1 MNSVSKEQ
9 QQGGTPSFDDIPPYE
24 RIMRERAAAAAKEKE
39 AAAQAA
45 AQDAKSDQESRGQW
59 ATRPMAAQTATAAK
73 RPQRK
78 DDDHPAT
85 LAEAAAKR
93 AEARQ
98 KAAQAAKARQA
109 AMQAEREAQ
118 LAEEAARKAEAAS
131 APQAQAVAS
140 EAQDVRA
147 DKAAEEA
154 AAAKTAEAAEPA
166 PKSKRPAPVAASKKE
181 KKSRAR
187 REEPAKRGRHHR
199 RRFPWVAVI
208 MLVCIAVVVLAV
220 TQIGRNWLVPAN
232 ANDTQIVEVEIPEGT
247 PVSTMG
253 DILEEQGLI
262 RSSSAFSLL
271 VRVQGAAANL
281 QAGVHDLSPSMTMPE
296 IVAALQE
303 GAEEAGML
311 KVTVNEG
318 LTVDQIAE
326 VVADST
332 SYSAEDFLN
341 LMTNQEFLAQLV
353 QQYPILTDSYNN
365 PNVRYVLEGY
375 LFPATYDVAQ
385 GETLESLVTQMVDK
399 TNEVLS
405 KYQVDIDASSYS
417 LQDIMSIASLVEKE
431 GQTTEDRK
439 LIAGVF
445 HNRLEQ
451 GMPIQSDISV
461 LYALGTHKEMVT
473 YDDLEVD
480 SPYNLYTNAGLPP
493 GPMNSPSEDAIAA
506 ALEPTDNDYL
516 YFYAN
521 LKTGEVFYTDNYE
534 QHQAWAQEYEETG
547 DIQG

>member
-1 MNSVSKEQ
+1 MSKEQ

-45 AQDAKSDQESRGQW
+45 AQDAKSDQEPAGQW

-166 PKSKRPAPVAASKKE
+166 AKTKRPAPVAASKKE

-405 KYQVDIDASSYS
+405 KYQADIDASSYS

-445 HNRLEQ
+445 YNRLEQ

-461 LYALGTHKEMVT
+461 LYALGTNKEMVT

-521 LKTGEVFYTDNYE
+521 LKTGEVFYTDDYE

>member
-1 MNSVSKEQ
+1 MSKEQ
-9 QQGGTPSFDDIPPYE
+9 QQGGRPSFDDIPPYE

-45 AQDAKSDQESRGQW
+45 ARDAKSDQESRGQW
-59 ATRPMAAQTATAAK
+59 ATRPMVAQTAAAAK

-131 APQAQAVAS
+131 APQAAAS

-154 AAAKTAEAAEPA
+154 AAAKTAEAAGPA
-166 PKSKRPAPVAASKKE
+166 AKTKRPAPLAASKKE

-303 GAEEAGML
+303 GAEEAGLL

-405 KYQVDIDASSYS
+405 KYQADIDASSYS

-445 HNRLEQ
+445 YNRLEQ

-521 LKTGEVFYTDNYE
+521 LKTGEVFYTDDYE

>member
-1 MNSVSKEQ
+1 MSKEQ

-131 APQAQAVAS
+131 ASQAQAVAS

-154 AAAKTAEAAEPA
+154 AAAKTAEAAGPA
-166 PKSKRPAPVAASKKE
+166 AKTKRPAPVAASKKE

-303 GAEEAGML
+303 GAEEAGLL

-341 LMTNQEFLAQLV
+341 LMSTQEFLAQLV

-405 KYQVDIDASSYS
+405 KYQADIDASSYS

-445 HNRLEQ
+445 YNRLEQ

-521 LKTGEVFYTDNYE
+521 LKTGEVFYTDDYE

>member
-1 MNSVSKEQ
+1 MSKEQ
-9 QQGGTPSFDDIPPYE
+9 QQGGQPSFDDIPPYE

-166 PKSKRPAPVAASKKE
+166 AKTKRPAPVAASKKE
-181 KKSRAR
+181 KKSRAH

-341 LMTNQEFLAQLV
+341 LMSNQEFLAQLV

-405 KYQVDIDASSYS
+405 KYQADIDASSYS

-445 HNRLEQ
+445 YNRLEQ

-521 LKTGEVFYTDNYE
+521 LKTGEVFYTDDYE

>member
-1 MNSVSKEQ
+1 MSKEQ

-39 AAAQAA
+39 AAQAA
-45 AQDAKSDQESRGQW
+45 AQDAKSDQEPAGQW

-131 APQAQAVAS
+131 ARQAQAVAS

-166 PKSKRPAPVAASKKE
+166 AKTKRPAPVAASKKE

-303 GAEEAGML
+303 GAEEAGLL

-341 LMTNQEFLAQLV
+341 LMSNQEFLAQLV

-405 KYQVDIDASSYS
+405 KYQADIDASSYS

-445 HNRLEQ
+445 YNRLEQ

>member
-1 MNSVSKEQ
+1 MSKEQ
-9 QQGGTPSFDDIPPYE
+9 QQGGRPSFDDIPPYE

-45 AQDAKSDQESRGQW
+45 AQDAKSDQESGGQW

-140 EAQDVRA
+140 EAQNVRA

-154 AAAKTAEAAEPA
+154 AAAKTAEAA
-166 PKSKRPAPVAASKKE
+166 KTKRPAPVAASRKE
-181 KKSRAR
+181 KKSRAH

-341 LMTNQEFLAQLV
+341 LMSNQEFLAQLV

-405 KYQVDIDASSYS
+405 KYQADIDASSYS

-445 HNRLEQ
+445 YNRLEQ

-521 LKTGEVFYTDNYE
+521 LKTGEVFYTDDYE

>member
-1 MNSVSKEQ
+1 MSKEQ
-9 QQGGTPSFDDIPPYE
+9 QQGGRPSFDDIPPYE

-45 AQDAKSDQESRGQW
+45 AQDAKSDQEPGGQW

-140 EAQDVRA
+140 EAQNVRA

-166 PKSKRPAPVAASKKE
+166 AKTKRPAPVAASRKE

-208 MLVCIAVVVLAV
+208 MLVCIAVVVFAV

-341 LMTNQEFLAQLV
+341 LMSNQEFLAQLV

-405 KYQVDIDASSYS
+405 KYQADIDASSYS

-445 HNRLEQ
+445 YNRLEQ

-521 LKTGEVFYTDNYE
+521 LKTGEVFYTDDYE

>member
-1 MNSVSKEQ
+1 MSKEQ

-39 AAAQAA
+39 AAQAA
-45 AQDAKSDQESRGQW
+45 AQDAKSDQEPAGQW

-131 APQAQAVAS
+131 APQAQAAAS

-166 PKSKRPAPVAASKKE
+166 PKTKRPAPVAASKKE

-405 KYQVDIDASSYS
+405 KYQGDIDASSYS

-445 HNRLEQ
+445 YNRLEQ

-521 LKTGEVFYTDNYE
+521 LKTGEVFYTDDYE

>member
-1 MNSVSKEQ
+1 MSKEQ
-9 QQGGTPSFDDIPPYE
+9 QQGGRPSFDDIPPYE

-98 KAAQAAKARQA
+98 KAVQAAKARQA

-140 EAQDVRA
+140 EAQNVRA

-166 PKSKRPAPVAASKKE
+166 AKTKRPAPVAASKKE

-303 GAEEAGML
+303 GAEEAGLL

-341 LMTNQEFLAQLV
+341 LMSNQEFLAQLV

-405 KYQVDIDASSYS
+405 KYQADIDASSYS

-445 HNRLEQ
+445 YNRLEQ

-521 LKTGEVFYTDNYE
+521 LKTGEVFYTDDYE

>member
-1 MNSVSKEQ
+1 MSKEQ
-9 QQGGTPSFDDIPPYE
+9 QQGGRPSFDDIPPYE

-45 AQDAKSDQESRGQW
+45 AQDAKSDQEPGSQW

-131 APQAQAVAS
+131 APQAAAS

-154 AAAKTAEAAEPA
+154 AAAKTAEAAGPA
-166 PKSKRPAPVAASKKE
+166 AKTKRPAPVAASKKE
-181 KKSRAR
+181 KKSRAH

-341 LMTNQEFLAQLV
+341 LMSNQEFLAQLV

-405 KYQVDIDASSYS
+405 KYQADIDASSYS

-445 HNRLEQ
+445 YNRLEQ

-521 LKTGEVFYTDNYE
+521 LKTGEVFYTDDYE

>member
-1 MNSVSKEQ
+1 MSKEQ
-9 QQGGTPSFDDIPPYE
+9 QQGGQPSFDDIPPYE

-45 AQDAKSDQESRGQW
+45 AQDAKSDQESGGQW

-131 APQAQAVAS
+131 APQAQAAAS

-154 AAAKTAEAAEPA
+154 AAAKTAEAAGPA
-166 PKSKRPAPVAASKKE
+166 AKTKRPAPVAASKKE
-181 KKSRAR
+181 KKGRAR

-341 LMTNQEFLAQLV
+341 LMSNQEFLAQLV

-405 KYQVDIDASSYS
+405 KYQADIDASSYS

-445 HNRLEQ
+445 YNRLEQ

-521 LKTGEVFYTDNYE
+521 LKTGEVFYTADYE

>member
-1 MNSVSKEQ
+1 MSKEQ

-166 PKSKRPAPVAASKKE
+166 AKTKRPAPVAASKKE

-341 LMTNQEFLAQLV
+341 LMSNQEFLAQLV

-405 KYQVDIDASSYS
+405 KYQADIDASSYS

-445 HNRLEQ
+445 YNRLEQ

-521 LKTGEVFYTDNYE
+521 LKTGEVFYTDDYE

>member
-1 MNSVSKEQ
+1 MSKAQ

-45 AQDAKSDQESRGQW
+45 AQDAKSDQEPAGQW

-131 APQAQAVAS
+131 APQAAAS

-154 AAAKTAEAAEPA
+154 AAAKTAEAAGPA
-166 PKSKRPAPVAASKKE
+166 AKTKRPAPVAASKKE

-341 LMTNQEFLAQLV
+341 LMSNQEFLAQLV

-405 KYQVDIDASSYS
+405 KYQADIDASSYS

-445 HNRLEQ
+445 YNRLEQ

-521 LKTGEVFYTDNYE
+521 LKTGEVFYTDDYE

>member
-1 MNSVSKEQ
+1 MSKEQ
-9 QQGGTPSFDDIPPYE
+9 QQGGRPSFDDIPPYE

-45 AQDAKSDQESRGQW
+45 AQDAKSDQESGGQW

-93 AEARQ
+93 AEARH

-131 APQAQAVAS
+131 APQAQAAAS

-166 PKSKRPAPVAASKKE
+166 PKTKRPAPVAASKKE

-405 KYQVDIDASSYS
+405 KYQADIDASSYS

-445 HNRLEQ
+445 YNRLEQ

>member
-1 MNSVSKEQ
+1 MSKEQ
-9 QQGGTPSFDDIPPYE
+9 QQGGQPSFDDIPPYE

-131 APQAQAVAS
+131 APQAAAS

-147 DKAAEEA
+147 AKAAEEA

-166 PKSKRPAPVAASKKE
+166 AKTKRPAPVAASKKE

-405 KYQVDIDASSYS
+405 KYQADIDASSYS

-445 HNRLEQ
+445 YNRLEQ

-493 GPMNSPSEDAIAA
+493 GPMNSPSEDAIVA

>member
-1 MNSVSKEQ
+1 MSKEQ
-9 QQGGTPSFDDIPPYE
+9 QQGGQPSFDDIPPYE

-166 PKSKRPAPVAASKKE
+166 AKTKRPAPVAASKKE

-253 DILEEQGLI
+253 DMLEEQGLI

-332 SYSAEDFLN
+332 SYSAKDFLN

-405 KYQVDIDASSYS
+405 KYQADIDASSYS

-445 HNRLEQ
+445 YNRLEQ

-521 LKTGEVFYTDNYE
+521 LKTGEVFYTDDYE

>member
-1 MNSVSKEQ
+1 MSKEQ

-45 AQDAKSDQESRGQW
+45 AQDAKSDQEPRGQW

-166 PKSKRPAPVAASKKE
+166 AKTKRPAPVAASKKE

-341 LMTNQEFLAQLV
+341 LMSNQEFLAQLV

-405 KYQVDIDASSYS
+405 KYQADIDASSYS

-445 HNRLEQ
+445 YNRLEQ

-521 LKTGEVFYTDNYE
+521 LKTGEVFYTDDYE

>member
-1 MNSVSKEQ
+1 MSKEQ
-9 QQGGTPSFDDIPPYE
+9 QQGGRPSFDDIPPYE

-45 AQDAKSDQESRGQW
+45 AQDAKSDQESRSPW

-140 EAQDVRA
+140 EAQNVRA

-166 PKSKRPAPVAASKKE
+166 AKTKRPAPVAASKKE
-181 KKSRAR
+181 KKSRAH

-303 GAEEAGML
+303 GAEEAGLL

-405 KYQVDIDASSYS
+405 KYQADIDASSYS

-445 HNRLEQ
+445 YNRLEQ

>member
-1 MNSVSKEQ
+1 MSKEQ

-140 EAQDVRA
+140 EVQDVRA

-166 PKSKRPAPVAASKKE
+166 AKTKRPAPVAASKKE

-341 LMTNQEFLAQLV
+341 LMSNQEFLAQLV

-405 KYQVDIDASSYS
+405 KYQADIDASSYS

-445 HNRLEQ
+445 YNRLEQ

-506 ALEPTDNDYL
+506 ALEPTASDYL

-521 LKTGEVFYTDNYE
+521 LKTGEVYYTDDYE

>member
-1 MNSVSKEQ
+1 MSKEQ

-45 AQDAKSDQESRGQW
+45 AQDAKSDQEPSGQW

-131 APQAQAVAS
+131 ASQAQAVAS

-166 PKSKRPAPVAASKKE
+166 AKTKRPAPVAASKKE

-405 KYQVDIDASSYS
+405 KYQADIDASSYS

-445 HNRLEQ
+445 YNRLEQ

>member
-1 MNSVSKEQ
+1 MSKEQ
-9 QQGGTPSFDDIPPYE
+9 QQGGQPSFDDIPPYE

-39 AAAQAA
+39 AAQAA
-45 AQDAKSDQESRGQW
+45 AQDAKSDQEPRGQW

-131 APQAQAVAS
+131 ARQAQAAAS

-166 PKSKRPAPVAASKKE
+166 AKTKRPAPVAASKKE

-303 GAEEAGML
+303 GAEEAGLL

-405 KYQVDIDASSYS
+405 KYQADIDASSYS

-445 HNRLEQ
+445 YNRLEQ

-521 LKTGEVFYTDNYE
+521 LKTGEVFYTDDYE

>member
-1 MNSVSKEQ
+1 MSKEQ

-140 EAQDVRA
+140 EAKDVRA

-166 PKSKRPAPVAASKKE
+166 AKTKRPAPVAASKKE

-341 LMTNQEFLAQLV
+341 LMSNQEFLAQLV

-405 KYQVDIDASSYS
+405 KYQADIDASSYS

-445 HNRLEQ
+445 YNRLEQ

-521 LKTGEVFYTDNYE
+521 LKTGEVFYTDDYE

>member
-1 MNSVSKEQ
+1 MSKEQ

-45 AQDAKSDQESRGQW
+45 AQDAKSDQEPAGQW

-73 RPQRK
+73 RPKRK

-131 APQAQAVAS
+131 ARQAQAAAS

-166 PKSKRPAPVAASKKE
+166 AKTKRPAPVAASKKE

-303 GAEEAGML
+303 GAEEAGLL

-341 LMTNQEFLAQLV
+341 LMSNQEFLAQLV

-405 KYQVDIDASSYS
+405 KYQADIDASSYS

-445 HNRLEQ
+445 YNRLEQ

-521 LKTGEVFYTDNYE
+521 LKTGEVFYTDDYE

>member
-1 MNSVSKEQ
+1 MSKEQ
-9 QQGGTPSFDDIPPYE
+9 QQGGQPSFDDIPPYE

-45 AQDAKSDQESRGQW
+45 AQDAKSDQEPRGQW

-131 APQAQAVAS
+131 ASQAQAVAS

-166 PKSKRPAPVAASKKE
+166 AKTKRPAPVAASKKE
-181 KKSRAR
+181 KKSRAH

-405 KYQVDIDASSYS
+405 KYQADIDASSYS

-445 HNRLEQ
+445 YNRLEQ

>member
-1 MNSVSKEQ
+1 MSKEQ

-166 PKSKRPAPVAASKKE
+166 AKTKRPAPVAASKKE
-181 KKSRAR
+181 KKSRAH

-232 ANDTQIVEVEIPEGT
+232 ANDNQIVEVEIPEGT

-405 KYQVDIDASSYS
+405 KYQADIDASSYS

-445 HNRLEQ
+445 YNRLEQ

>member
-1 MNSVSKEQ
+1 MSKEQ
-9 QQGGTPSFDDIPPYE
+9 QQGGTPSFDDTPPYE
-24 RIMRERAAAAAKEKE
+24 RIMRERAAAAAKEK

-45 AQDAKSDQESRGQW
+45 AQDAKSDREPGGQW

-131 APQAQAVAS
+131 APQAQAAAS
-140 EAQDVRA
+140 EARDVRA

-166 PKSKRPAPVAASKKE
+166 AKTKRPAPVAASKKE

-341 LMTNQEFLAQLV
+341 LMSNQEFLAQLV

-405 KYQVDIDASSYS
+405 KYQADIDASSYS

-445 HNRLEQ
+445 YNRLEQ

>member
-1 MNSVSKEQ
+1 MSKEQ
-9 QQGGTPSFDDIPPYE
+9 QQGGRPSFDDIPPYE

-131 APQAQAVAS
+131 ASQAAAS
-140 EAQDVRA
+140 KAQDVRA

-166 PKSKRPAPVAASKKE
+166 AKTKRPAPVAASKKE

-187 REEPAKRGRHHR
+187 REEPAKRSRHHR

-303 GAEEAGML
+303 GAEEAGLL

-341 LMTNQEFLAQLV
+341 LMSNQEFLAQLV

-405 KYQVDIDASSYS
+405 KYQADIDASSYS

-445 HNRLEQ
+445 YNRLEQ

-521 LKTGEVFYTDNYE
+521 LKTGEVFYTDDYE

>member
-1 MNSVSKEQ
+1 MSKEQ
-9 QQGGTPSFDDIPPYE
+9 QQGGRPSFDDIPPYE

-131 APQAQAVAS
+131 ASQAQAVAS

-166 PKSKRPAPVAASKKE
+166 PKTKRPAPVAASKKE

-405 KYQVDIDASSYS
+405 KYQADIDASSYS

-445 HNRLEQ
+445 YNRLEQ

>member
-1 MNSVSKEQ
+1 MSKEQ
-9 QQGGTPSFDDIPPYE
+9 QQGGRPSFDDIPPYE

-39 AAAQAA
+39 AATQAA
-45 AQDAKSDQESRGQW
+45 AQDAKSDQESSGQW

-131 APQAQAVAS
+131 ARQAQAVAS
-140 EAQDVRA
+140 EARDVRA

-166 PKSKRPAPVAASKKE
+166 PKTKRPAPVAASKKE

-405 KYQVDIDASSYS
+405 KYQADIDASSYS

-445 HNRLEQ
+445 YNRLEQ

-521 LKTGEVFYTDNYE
+521 LKTGEVFYTDDYE

>member
-1 MNSVSKEQ
+1 MSKEQ
-9 QQGGTPSFDDIPPYE
+9 QQGGRPSFDDIPPYE

-166 PKSKRPAPVAASKKE
+166 PKTKRPAPVAASKKE

-303 GAEEAGML
+303 GAEEAGLL

-341 LMTNQEFLAQLV
+341 LMSNQEFLAQLV

-405 KYQVDIDASSYS
+405 KYQADIDASSYS

-445 HNRLEQ
+445 YNRLEQ

-521 LKTGEVFYTDNYE
+521 LKTGEVFYTDDYE

>member
-1 MNSVSKEQ
+1 MSKEQ
-9 QQGGTPSFDDIPPYE
+9 QQGGQPSFDDIPPYE

-39 AAAQAA
+39 AAAQTA

-59 ATRPMAAQTATAAK
+59 ATRPMAAQRATAAK

-131 APQAQAVAS
+131 APQAAAS

-166 PKSKRPAPVAASKKE
+166 AKTKRPAPVAASKKE

-253 DILEEQGLI
+253 DMLEEQGLI

-341 LMTNQEFLAQLV
+341 LMSNQEFLAQLV
-353 QQYPILTDSYNN
+353 QQYPILNDSYNN

-405 KYQVDIDASSYS
+405 KYQADIDASSYS

-445 HNRLEQ
+445 YNRLEQ

-521 LKTGEVFYTDNYE
+521 LKTGEVFYTDDYE

>member
-1 MNSVSKEQ
+1 MSKEQ

-39 AAAQAA
+39 AAQAA

-166 PKSKRPAPVAASKKE
+166 AKTKRPAPVAASKKE

-405 KYQVDIDASSYS
+405 KYQADIDASSYS

-445 HNRLEQ
+445 YNRLEQ

>member
-1 MNSVSKEQ
+1 MSKEQ

-45 AQDAKSDQESRGQW
+45 AQDAKSDQESGGQW

-166 PKSKRPAPVAASKKE
+166 PKTKRPAPVAASKKE

-405 KYQVDIDASSYS
+405 KYQADIDASSYS

-445 HNRLEQ
+445 YNRLEQ

-521 LKTGEVFYTDNYE
+521 LKTGEVFYTDDYE

>member
-1 MNSVSKEQ
+1 MSKEQ

-131 APQAQAVAS
+131 ARQAQAAAS
-140 EAQDVRA
+140 KAQDVRA

-166 PKSKRPAPVAASKKE
+166 PKTKRPAPVAASKKE

-232 ANDTQIVEVEIPEGT
+232 ANDTRIVEVEIPEGT

-303 GAEEAGML
+303 GAEEAGLL

-341 LMTNQEFLAQLV
+341 LMSNQEFLAQLV

-405 KYQVDIDASSYS
+405 KYQADIDASSYS

-445 HNRLEQ
+445 YNRLEQ

>member
-1 MNSVSKEQ
+1 MSKEQ

-45 AQDAKSDQESRGQW
+45 AQDAKSDQEARGQW

-131 APQAQAVAS
+131 ARQAQAVAS

-166 PKSKRPAPVAASKKE
+166 PKTKRPAPVAASKKE

-303 GAEEAGML
+303 GAEEAGLL

-405 KYQVDIDASSYS
+405 KYQADIDASSYS

-445 HNRLEQ
+445 YNRLEQ

>member
-1 MNSVSKEQ
+1 MSKEQ
-9 QQGGTPSFDDIPPYE
+9 QQGGQPSFDDIPPYE

-131 APQAQAVAS
+131 APQAAAS
-140 EAQDVRA
+140 EARDVRA

-154 AAAKTAEAAEPA
+154 AAAKTAEAAGPA
-166 PKSKRPAPVAASKKE
+166 AKTKRPAPVAASKKE

-341 LMTNQEFLAQLV
+341 LMSNQEFLAQLV

-405 KYQVDIDASSYS
+405 KYQADIDASSYS

-445 HNRLEQ
+445 YNRLEQ

-521 LKTGEVFYTDNYE
+521 LKTGEVFYTDDYE

>member
-1 MNSVSKEQ
+1 MSKEQ

-39 AAAQAA
+39 AATQAA

-154 AAAKTAEAAEPA
+154 AAAKTAEAAEPT
-166 PKSKRPAPVAASKKE
+166 PKTKRPAPVAASKKE

-341 LMTNQEFLAQLV
+341 LMKDQEFLAQLV

-405 KYQVDIDASSYS
+405 KYQADIDASSYS

-431 GQTTEDRK
+431 GQTTKDRK

-445 HNRLEQ
+445 YNRLEQ

-521 LKTGEVFYTDNYE
+521 LKTGEVFYTDDYE

>member
-1 MNSVSKEQ
+1 MSKEQ
-9 QQGGTPSFDDIPPYE
+9 QQGGQPSFDDIPPYE

-39 AAAQAA
+39 AATQAA

-154 AAAKTAEAAEPA
+154 AAAKTAEAAGPA
-166 PKSKRPAPVAASKKE
+166 AKTKRPAPVAASKKE

-341 LMTNQEFLAQLV
+341 LMSNQEFLAQLV

-405 KYQVDIDASSYS
+405 KYQADIDASSYS

-445 HNRLEQ
+445 YNRLEQ

-521 LKTGEVFYTDNYE
+521 LKTGEVFYTDDYE